1 MQPQGHRK
9 AKAIAIARSRSR
21 DAVFARL
28 AALGGSA
35 LFLSLLLLFA
45 AGRLTGP

>member
-9 AKAIAIARSRSR
+9 AKAIAIARSVAR
-21 DAVFARL
+21 DAFIASFAF
-28 AALGGSA
+28 LGGSA

>member
-1 MQPQGHRK
+1 MQPYRYKK
-9 AKAIAIARSRSR
+9 AKAIAIARSRAQ
-21 DAVFARL
+21 DAFLARL
-28 AALGGSA
+28 GLIGGSA